1 MSERGLPP
9 LDLSGPALQVGER
22 WRKWKRTFK
31 YYAAGKGIDNAR
43 KKTSVMLHF
52 AGMDV
57 QDPF

>member
-9 LDLSGPALQVGER
+9 LDLSSPASQVGER
-22 WRKWKRTFK
+22 WRTFE